1 MAYYPIWINFSAR
14 KILVVGGGKI
24 AERKVTS
31 FVGLGADIELISPQ
45 ITARLNQFV
54 VQGEVQWRERQYENG
69 DEKEAFYVIAATN
82 DRQLNEKIVQS
93 CAPYQLT
100 LNVSDHTASNTMMAA
115 MIKTEKI
122 QVAVSTNG
130 KQPILAKKVRDD
142 IRTFLNEGE

>member
-1 MAYYPIWINFSAR
+1 
-14 KILVVGGGKI
+14 
-24 AERKVTS
+24 
-31 FVGLGADIELISPQ
+31 
-45 ITARLNQFV
+45 
-54 VQGEVQWRERQYENG
+54 
-69 DEKEAFYVIAATN
+69 IAATN

-115 MIKTEKI
+115 MIKTEQIQVAVSTNGKHPIQSKKVRDDIRTCLKEAEEACQNQRKKKVSNTMMAGMKITEQI

-142 IRTFLNEGE
+142 IRTFLKEGE